1 VFVCISVS
9 GSEDQRTSN
18 LQVQRLEIEGNESF
32 STEEILNLFSTRE
45 TPWWGAQIAYSLFG
59 DKIGNPPSYFERV
72 AFDAD
77 IERLKNYYRENGF
90 PDVEIIHD
98 LKRNITKQ
106 TVTISLTIKENHPLR
121 IDSVLFLGIEDI
133 DTTLRNEILVQSF
146 FKKHARFVND
156 DVNREVNRILTV
168 FQNNGY
174 PRAEFVKDSSS
185 VSRYLSSNGIVVRLY
200 FLHGKKFTFGSL
212 AFDITQSSHD
222 TISREVFIKQIGIT
236 KGELFSNEK
245 RERGERHLNRL
256 GIFEAARIDVQF
268 PRDESPSF
276 EIPLTVVGKL
286 RPKHDIAPE
295 LSFSDENNAFN
306 IGLGGGYTDRNFYGE
321 ARNFRSRLIFRFQ
334 SLQTWNFQKLAIRD
348 RSVVG
353 SIDLTFSVS
362 QPYVFT
368 QSLTGNTSV
377 NFRVEKQREYIQ
389 NIIRSNVGLTNQ
401 FATYTQ
407 GFLEWSLERSQVE
420 FLSDSLE
427 GTSKNILEREET
439 KPQFNS
445 ILSGTLQRDKTND
458 IFSPTKGFFHSMTI
472 EESGVLPLLVQH
484 LQPDLPFT
492 QYYKVTILGRWYVE
506 TGKNKFSTLAF
517 KTKIGYQNKYGESY
531 SHRERLIPLNRR
543 FFSGGSGSVRG
554 WRSRE
559 LGAMKMDLLSFGGN
573 VLLEG
578 NIEERINVFKGFGKF
593 WFIDA
598 SHIWTVFFIDAGT
611 VWREGR
617 DVQFSDIAVAT
628 GIGIRYDTFF
638 GPFRFDIGYKAYDP
652 NERLGKQT
660 IFQKKFFR
668 ETFTSAVYHFG
679 IGHAF

>member
-1 VFVCISVS
+1 MTIS
-9 GSEDQRTSN
+9 GSDDKRTSN

-45 TPWWGAQIAYSLFG
+45 TPWWGTQIAFSLFG
-59 DKIGNPPSYFERV
+59 DKIGSPPSYFESV

-77 IERLKNYYRENGF
+77 VERLKNYYRENGF
-90 PDVEIIHD
+90 PDIEILHD
-98 LKRNITKQ
+98 LKKNITKQ
-106 TVTISLTIKENHPLR
+106 TITISLKINEHSPLR
-121 IDSVLFLGIEDI
+121 VDSVVFLGVEDI
-133 DTTLRNEILVQSF
+133 DSTLRNEILSHSIL
-146 FKKHARFVND
+146 KKNARFVNS
-156 DVNREVNRILTV
+156 DVNREVNRILTL
-168 FQNNGY
+168 FQDNGY
-174 PRAEFVKDSSS
+174 PHAEFVKDSSS
-185 VSRYLSSNGIVVRLY
+185 LSRYVSTNSIVARLY
-200 FLHGKKFTFGSL
+200 FIHKKKFTFGSL
-212 AFDITQSSHD
+212 TFDITQHSND
-222 TISREVFIKQIGIT
+222 TVSREVFIKQIGIA

-245 RERGERHLNRL
+245 RARGERNLNRL
-256 GIFEAARIDVQF
+256 GIFEAARIDAQF
-268 PRDESPSF
+268 PQDGNKAF

-295 LSFSDENNAFN
+295 LSLSDENNAFN

-334 SLQTWNFQKLAIRD
+334 SLQTWNFQKLALRE

-362 QPYVFT
+362 QPYVFM

-377 NFRVEKQREYIQ
+377 TFRVEKQREYIQ
-389 NIIRSNVGLTNQ
+389 NIIRSNLGFTNQ
-401 FATYTQ
+401 FAAFTQ
-407 GFLEWSLERSQVE
+407 GFFEWSLERSQVE
-420 FLSDSLE
+420 FLSDS
-427 GTSKNILEREET
+427 SKRASQNILEQEDT

-458 IFSPTKGFFHSMTI
+458 IFSPTKGFFHSITM
-472 EESGVLPLLVQH
+472 EESGVLPLLVRN

-492 QYYKVTILGRWYVE
+492 QYYKITMLGRWYFE

-517 KTKIGYQNKYGESY
+517 KLKTGYQNKYGESY
-531 SHRERLIPLNRR
+531 SNSERLIPLNRR

-559 LGAMKMDLLSFGGN
+559 LGAMNKDLLPLGGN
-573 VLLEG
+573 VLFET

-593 WFIDA
+593 WFVDV
-598 SHIWTVFFIDAGT
+598 SHIWTVFFLDAGT
-611 VWREGR
+611 VWRKER
-617 DVQFSDIAVAT
+617 DIQLSDIAVAT
-628 GIGIRYDTFF
+628 GFGIRYDTFF

-652 NERLGKQT
+652 NEHKGKQT
-660 IFQKKFFR
+660 IFQKKFFG
-668 ETFTSAVYHFG
+668 ETFKHAVYHFG